1 MMLESKSPQ
10 LTQKRESDLNQRL
23 FPFEIVH
30 INEPANNMAFF
41 HWHEFMELSYVQE
54 GRGLYEI
61 EDKRF
66 EVQRGEIVVINN
78 IERHR
83 VTYNPKQPL
92 FETVLHFAP
101 SLIWSKE
108 NSYFDHTYL
117 ELFLYNGARFNNRPK
132 LRPEVRPKI
141 ASIIDEIVEE
151 YVARREYYEL
161 MIKSKLLTLIT
172 HLIRSCG
179 IKSANQDEYLYRR
192 KNIERLEDIL
202 KYINS
207 NFAENIGLA
216 SIAQRFFMSPAYFSD
231 FFKRNIG
238 INFSDYLT
246 RARVSE
252 SVRLLNENRLNTT
265 EIAYTVGFQSL
276 PSFYAAFKR
285 ITGKNPGQYRKSLGS
300 KQTKQISKKN

>member
-1 MMLESKSPQ
+1 MPVLKTPQ
-10 LTQKRESDLNQRL
+10 ITKKRDSDLSQKL

-41 HWHEFMELSYVQE
+41 HWHEFMELSYIQE

-61 EDKRF
+61 EDKLF
-66 EVQRGEIVVINN
+66 EVDHGKILIINN

-83 VTYNPKQPL
+83 VTYDPKQPL
-92 FETVLHFAP
+92 YETILHFAP

-117 ELFLYNGARFNNRPK
+117 ELFLYNGARFNNRPE
-132 LRPEVRPKI
+132 LQPEIKPVI
-141 ASIIDEIVEE
+141 AAIIDEIVEE
-151 YVARREYYEL
+151 YLAKRPYFEL

-179 IKSANQDEYLYRR
+179 ISSSSRDEYLYRK

-202 KYINS
+202 KFINS
-207 NFAENIGLA
+207 NFPEETAL
-216 SIAQRFFMSPAYFSD
+216 SSTAQKFCMSPAYFSD
-231 FFKRNIG
+231 FFKKNIG
-238 INFSDYLT
+238 INFTDYLT
-246 RARVSE
+246 PTRITEA
-252 SVRLLNENRLNTT
+252 VRLLNENRLNTT
-265 EIAYTVGFQSL
+265 EIAFTVGFKNL
-276 PSFYAAFKR
+276 PSFYTSFKR

-300 KQTKQISKKN
+300 KKTK

>member
-1 MMLESKSPQ
+1 MLEIKSPQ
-10 LTQKRESDLNQRL
+10 ITKKRESDLNQRL

-30 INEPANNMAFF
+30 INEPANNMAFV

-61 EDKRF
+61 EDKLF
-66 EVQRGEIVVINN
+66 EVDRGEIVIINN

-83 VTYNPKQPL
+83 VTYDPKQPL
-92 FETVLHFAP
+92 YETVLHFAP

-117 ELFLYNGARFNNRPK
+117 ELFLYNGAWFNNRPELK
-132 LRPEVRPKI
+132 PDIKPVI
-141 ASIIDEIVEE
+141 AAVIAEIVEE
-151 YVARREYYEL
+151 YVAKRQYYEL

-179 IKSANQDEYLYRR
+179 IGTPSQDEYLYRK
-192 KNIERLEDIL
+192 KNIERLEEIL
-202 KYINS
+202 RFINS
-207 NFAENIGLA
+207 SFSEDIGLG
-216 SIAQRFFMSPAYFSD
+216 SVAQRFFMSPAYFSD
-231 FFKRNIG
+231 FFKKNIG

-246 RARVSE
+246 RTRISE
-252 SVRLLNENRLNTT
+252 AIRLLNENRLNST
-265 EIAYTVGFQSL
+265 EIAFSVGFKNL

-285 ITGKNPGQYRKSLGS
+285 ITRKNPGQYRRSLGS
-300 KQTKQISKKN
+300 KITG

>member
-1 MMLESKSPQ
+1 MQELKSPQ
-10 LTQKRESDLNQRL
+10 RTKKRESDLNQRL

-41 HWHEFMELSYVQE
+41 HWHEYMELSYVKE

-61 EDKRF
+61 EDKKF
-66 EVQRGEIVVINN
+66 EVERGDIVVINN

-92 FETVLHFAP
+92 YETVLHFAP

-117 ELFLYNGARFNNRPK
+117 ELFLYSGAGFNNRLK
-132 LRPEVRPKI
+132 LEPEIQPKI
-141 ASIIDEIVEE
+141 SVIIDEIVEE
-151 YVARREYYEL
+151 YLARRQYYEL

-179 IKSANQDEYLYRR
+179 IKSSSQDEYLYRK
-192 KNIERLEDIL
+192 KNIERLEEIL
-202 KYINS
+202 KYINA
-207 NFAENIGLA
+207 NFFEDVALG

-231 FFKRNIG
+231 FFKKNIG

-246 RARVSE
+246 RSRITE
-252 SVRLLNENRLNTT
+252 SIRLLNENRLNTT
-265 EIAYTVGFQSL
+265 EIAFTVGFKNL

-285 ITGKNPGQYRKSLGS
+285 IAGKNPGQYRKSLRS
-300 KQTKQISKKN
+300 KQTK